1 MSVVSTRR
9 EDVWFNSGSDR
20 ISAWLYRPAGDG
32 DAPLLVMAHGLG
44 AVRTMRLDAY
54 AERFCA
60 AGYACLVF
68 DYRNFGD
75 SEGTPRQLIDIRM
88 QLQDW
93 TVAVAYARTLPGI
106 DPDRIGLWGTS
117 FSGGHVIATA
127 ARLPGIA
134 AVVSQCPFTDSIA
147 SLGTLTPLISA
158 RITAM
163 ATRDLIGAR
172 FGAPPVMVR
181 TAGNPGEVALMN
193 APDVYP
199 GYLKLVPDDTELRNE
214 VAARIGVTIL
224 PYRPGRLA
232 AKVPCPILFCICETD
247 SVAPSGPTRR
257 YAATAPRGEVKLYP
271 EGHFGIY
278 VGDAFERVIAD
289 QLEFL
294 SRHLA
299 TGDDAVGAP
308 PAAQR

>member
-1 MSVVSTRR
+1 MSVMQR

-20 ISAWLYRPAGDG
+20 ISAWLYRPASDG

-54 AERFCA
+54 AERFCE

-75 SEGTPRQLIDIRM
+75 SEGAPRQLLDIRM

-93 TVAVAYARTLPGI
+93 TVAVAYARTLSGI
-106 DPDRIGLWGTS
+106 DPNRIGLWGTS

-134 AVVSQCPFTDSIA
+134 AVVAQCPFTDSVA
-147 SLGTLTPLISA
+147 SLGAVDPLINA
-158 RITAM
+158 RLTAL
-163 ATRDLIGAR
+163 AARDLIAAR
-172 FGAPPVMVR
+172 FGGTPVMVQ
-181 TAGNPGEVALMN
+181 TAGLPGEVALMT
-193 APDVYP
+193 APDAYP
-199 GYLKLVPDDTELRNE
+199 GFLGLVPDGVEMRNE
-214 VAARIGVTIL
+214 VAARIGLKLL

-232 AKVPCPILFCICETD
+232 AKVPCPILFCVCETD
-247 SVAPSGPTRR
+247 TVAPPGPTRR
-257 YAATAPRGEVKLYP
+257 YAATAPRGEIKLYP
-271 EGHFGIY
+271 EGHFEIY
-278 VGDAFERVIAD
+278 VGEAFERVLAD

-294 SRHLA
+294 ERNLLKA
-299 TGDDAVGAP
+299 
-308 PAAQR
+308 

>member
-1 MSVVSTRR
+1 MQR
-9 EDVWFNSGSDR
+9 EDVWFKSGGDG
-20 ISAWLYRPAGDG
+20 ISAWLYRPTVDG

-54 AERFCA
+54 AERFRA

-75 SEGTPRQLIDIRM
+75 SEGAPRQLIDIRM

-93 TVAVAYARTLPGI
+93 TVAVAYARTLAGI
-106 DPDRIGLWGTS
+106 DPNRIGLWGTS

-134 AVVSQCPFTDSIA
+134 AVVAQCPFTDSVA
-147 SLGTLTPLISA
+147 SLGTLSPLISA
-158 RITAM
+158 RITAL
-163 ATRDLIGAR
+163 AARDLIAAR
-172 FGAPPVMVR
+172 FGGTPVMVP
-181 TAGNPGEVALMN
+181 TAGRPGEVALMN
-193 APDVYP
+193 APDAYP
-199 GYLKLVPDDTELRNE
+199 GFVKLVPDGTQLRNE
-214 VAARIGVTIL
+214 VAARIGVKIL

-232 AKVPCPILFCICETD
+232 AKVPCPILFCVCESD

-257 YAATAPRGEVKLYP
+257 YAASAPRGEVKLYP
-271 EGHFGIY
+271 EGHFEIY

-289 QLEFL
+289 QLVFL
-294 SRHLA
+294 EKNLKCA
-299 TGDDAVGAP
+299 
-308 PAAQR
+308 

>member
-1 MSVVSTRR
+1 MQR

-20 ISAWLYRPAGDG
+20 ISAWLYRPASDG

-54 AERFCA
+54 AERFCE

-75 SEGTPRQLIDIRM
+75 SEGTPRQLLDIRM

-93 TVAVAYARTLPGI
+93 TVAVAYARTLSGI
-106 DPDRIGLWGTS
+106 DPNRIGLWGTS
-117 FSGGHVIATA
+117 FGGGHVIATA

-147 SLGTLTPLISA
+147 SLGAMSPLISA
-158 RITAM
+158 RITAL
-163 ATRDLIGAR
+163 AVRDLIGAR
-172 FGAPPVMVR
+172 LGRPPVMVQ
-181 TAGNPGEVALMN
+181 TAGRPGEVALMH
-193 APDVYP
+193 APDAYP
-199 GYLKLVPDDTELRNE
+199 GFLGLVPDGVEMRNE
-214 VAARIGVTIL
+214 VAARIGLKLL

-232 AKVPCPILFCICETD
+232 AKVPCPILFCVCETD
-247 SVAPSGPTRR
+247 TVAPSGPTRR
-257 YAATAPRGEVKLYP
+257 YAATAPRGEIKLYT
-271 EGHFGIY
+271 EGHFEIY
-278 VGDAFERVIAD
+278 VGDAFERVLAD

-294 SRHLA
+294 ERNLLKA
-299 TGDDAVGAP
+299 
-308 PAAQR
+308 

>member
-1 MSVVSTRR
+1 MQR
-9 EDVWFNSGSDR
+9 EDVWFNSGRDR

-54 AERFCA
+54 AERFCT

-75 SEGTPRQLIDIRM
+75 SEGAPRQLLDIRM

-93 TVAVAYARTLPGI
+93 TVAVAYARTLAGI
-106 DPDRIGLWGTS
+106 DPNRIGLWGTS
-117 FSGGHVIATA
+117 FGGGHVIATA

-134 AVVSQCPFTDSIA
+134 AVVSQCPFTDGLA
-147 SLGTLTPLISA
+147 SLGAMNPLISA
-158 RITAM
+158 RITAL
-163 ATRDLIGAR
+163 AVRDLIGAR
-172 FGAPPVMVR
+172 LGGSPVMVQ
-181 TAGNPGEVALMN
+181 TAGRPGEVALMH
-193 APDVYP
+193 APDAYP
-199 GYLKLVPDDTELRNE
+199 GFLRLVPDGMTLRNE
-214 VAARIGVTIL
+214 VAARIGVKIP

-232 AKVPCPILFCICETD
+232 AKVACPILFCVCETD

-257 YAATAPRGEVKLYP
+257 YAAMAPRGQIKLYP
-271 EGHFGIY
+271 EGHFEIY
-278 VGDAFERVIAD
+278 VDDAFERVVAD

-294 SRHLA
+294 DKNLKTVS
-299 TGDDAVGAP
+299 
-308 PAAQR
+308 